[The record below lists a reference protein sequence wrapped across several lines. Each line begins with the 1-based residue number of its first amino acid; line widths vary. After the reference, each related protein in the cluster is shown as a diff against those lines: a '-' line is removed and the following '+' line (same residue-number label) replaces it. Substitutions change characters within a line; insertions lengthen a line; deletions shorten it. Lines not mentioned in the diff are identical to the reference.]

1 MLDHLLPASY
11 TQGNSA
17 SQVAKLAK
25 TFLQCLASTNLPT
38 DALTVFVNEF
48 RAAFSRSLALPESQF
63 KHYRV
68 RALAGLL
75 GQIVEP
81 TTTVSSR
88 SIVNPSQFVRMLIR
102 KGFITDLAKAVYNLD
117 LSSPMLATTVN
128 TLLKPLESLTKIV
141 TQFVAAQKRASSMT
155 GNKREESSQATATE
169 QQTASGGAT
178 AGGEQA
184 GASGSIRPP
193 QQPTEEGSAPR
204 RTVELDTQP
213 ANTSSAGE
221 GLQESVL
228 GSADESLI
236 PLQEDE
242 EQHEDVTGPPPSNE
256 LLQEAMNV
264 AFQLGRRRFRRGVEV
279 RSGEHPD
286 EDMDI
291 DVSKIHVHMTTTE

>member
-48 RAAFSRSLALPESQF
+48 RAAFARSLTLPESQF

-68 RALAGLL
+68 RSLAGLL

-81 TTTVSSR
+81 TTAAPSR

-102 KGFITDLAKAVYNLD
+102 KGFISDLAKAVYNLD
-117 LSSPMLATTVN
+117 LSSPMLSTTIN

-141 TQFVAAQKRASSMT
+141 TQFVAAQKRASAMT
-155 GNKREESSQATATE
+155 GNKRGGASQSTTTG
-169 QQTASGGAT
+169 QQTTSTGITNRRGEEEAGPSGTSGQP
-178 AGGEQA
+178 EQ
-184 GASGSIRPP
+184 S
-193 QQPTEEGSAPR
+193 TEERSAPR
-204 RTVELDTQP
+204 QQVQMDTPQAP
-213 ANTSSAGE
+213 AGD

-236 PLQEDE
+236 PLKEDDE
-242 EQHEDVTGPPPSNE
+242 EQHEDMTGPPPSGD

-264 AFQLGRRRFRRGVEV
+264 AFELGRRIRRGVEG
-279 RSGEHPD
+279 RSAEHPD
-286 EDMDI
+286 DDMDI
-291 DVSKIHVHMTTTE
+291 DVS